1 MKLELEEVR
10 LRQLSKSVTPEQ
22 QGEGVRGEGVKGGG
36 GREVKMVEGE
46 RVDNNKDL
54 TTELRQQVCYK
65 REKIRACYSNWCPPQ
80 LSVVQLEAAH
90 ERLRLQSRLAE
101 TEADSRSAREE
112 ASTLVREGEREG
124 GGEISWF
131 SCCRYNYVHTVYL

>member
-1 MKLELEEVR
+1 MNYKELVSGMKLELEEVR

-54 TTELRQQVCYK
+54 TTALRQQVCVYNVQR
-65 REKIRACYSNWCPPQ
+65 RENKGV
-80 LSVVQLEAAH
+80 LL
-90 ERLRLQSRLAE
+90 
-101 TEADSRSAREE
+101 
-112 ASTLVREGEREG
+112 
-124 GGEISWF
+124 
-131 SCCRYNYVHTVYL
+131 